1 MHTHTL
7 PRPSRFFDFAELDRW
22 ITRKVAS
29 DQSTRWRSSA
39 ERSQTI
45 HMLVEIGDTT
55 PNGQKSNCLNDRSGK
70 LNQLEANPLSLSF
83 SFSFSIL
90 LLLLDGKNCRRLSLS
105 LSLCL
110 SDSARRDSN
119 GMAEI
124 TRICFSPSLGTISR
138 LTGAARRQEKNE
150 LEWIRKARIKRK
162 RRRGQSH
169 SNRQFIRA

>member
-1 MHTHTL
+1 MTHGHL
-7 PRPSRFFDFAELDRW
+7 CSMAILRGEA
-22 ITRKVAS
+22 IAS
-29 DQSTRWRSSA
+29 DPHVGGNWRHDDAKRPKVQLSKRSERKTQSTRS
-39 ERSQTI
+39 
-45 HMLVEIGDTT
+45 
-55 PNGQKSNCLNDRSGK
+55 KS
-70 LNQLEANPLSLSF
+70 PF
-83 SFSFSIL
+83 
-90 LLLLDGKNCRRLSLS
+90 SLS
-105 LSLCL
+105 LLFFHPPPRRQKLQASVSLSLPLSL